1 MTAHIDA
8 ENLET
13 EVQECNPKDLHAM
26 QQELRRVSRS
36 RLGYMC
42 LLGVSAFYNLIFT
55 IVRILE

>member
-13 EVQECNPKDLHAM
+13 EALECNPHDLRAM
-26 QQELRRVSRS
+26 QQELKRVGRS

-55 IVRILE
+55 IVRVLE

>member
-8 ENLET
+8 EDLE
-13 EVQECNPKDLHAM
+13 EVQDCSQKDLHAM
-26 QQELRRVSRS
+26 QRELMRVSRS
-36 RLGYMC
+36 RLGYMF